1 MDYHMKNKNKCMT
14 IKFIMIIIF
23 LSFIYLIIRFDN
35 ILLPIDMANENVE
48 LTITSLSIFFYLIS
62 LYATIYYY
70 KEKNNEMMFFYIIY
84 FTLSLLLCFLRH
96 PILLVD
102 INERA
107 LINIFLVNKI
117 IILLSI
123 FPNIKLKYRILENK
137 SIFFIGVL
145 FACISIFFLEL
156 IFNTNKVLLETNI
169 IQFLILCG
177 ITIYIFVIYVYF
189 KKFIKTNDYLYILL
203 SIILLSSCIKNIY

>member
-70 KEKNNEMMFFYIIY
+70 KEKNNEMMFFIL
-84 FTLSLLLCFLRH
+84 FTLR
-96 PILLVD
+96 
-102 INERA
+102 
-107 LINIFLVNKI
+107 
-117 IILLSI
+117 
-123 FPNIKLKYRILENK
+123 
-137 SIFFIGVL
+137 
-145 FACISIFFLEL
+145 
-156 IFNTNKVLLETNI
+156 
-169 IQFLILCG
+169 
-177 ITIYIFVIYVYF
+177 
-189 KKFIKTNDYLYILL
+189 YLY
-203 SIILLSSCIKNIY
+203 YYVF